1 MNGQKNHFKLYKIN
15 GVGVDLARFYPVDS
29 LAEKNKLRRAH
40 GFHIE
45 DFILIYTAEFIPRK
59 NHQLLFD
66 ILPSL
71 KRLIPELRLI
81 LCGKGQLLEDF
92 QTKAED
98 NKMDYVHFTGYTKD
112 IPDWCRLS
120 DVLIMP
126 SFQEGLPIAMVEAIA
141 TGLPVVASNIRGH
154 VDVIKDCINGF
165 LFPPKD
171 QEGFIKAVYTLYENP
186 MLRQEMGMRNIDV
199 AQNFSVKK
207 TVSAMADIYHELIYS
222 I

>member
-1 MNGQKNHFKLYKIN
+1 MKELKNHFKLYKIN

-29 LAEKNKLRRAH
+29 LEEKNKLRESY

-45 DFILIYTAEFIPRK
+45 DFILIYIAEFIPIK

-66 ILPSL
+66 ILPTL
-71 KRLIPELRLI
+71 KQLIPELKLI
-81 LCGKGQLLEDF
+81 LCGKGRLLEDF
-92 QTKAED
+92 QTKAEE

-126 SFQEGLPIAMVEAIA
+126 SFQEGLPIAMVEALA

-154 VDVIKDCINGF
+154 VDVVKDCINGF
-165 LFPPKD
+165 LLPPKD
-171 QEGFIKAVYTLYENP
+171 CEGFIKAIYTLYENP
-186 MLRQEMGMRNIDV
+186 MLRQEMGKRNIDA
-199 AQNFSVKK
+199 AQVFSVQKA
-207 TVSAMADIYHELIYS
+207 VSAMADIYHELM
-222 I
+222 

>member
-1 MNGQKNHFKLYKIN
+1 MNELKNHFKLYKIN

-29 LAEKNKLRRAH
+29 LEEKNKLREAH

-71 KRLIPELRLI
+71 KRIIPELKLI
-81 LCGKGQLLEDF
+81 LCGKGRLLEDF
-92 QTKAED
+92 QAKAEE

-165 LFPPKD
+165 LFQPKD
-171 QEGFIKAVYTLYENP
+171 REGFIKAIYTLYENP
-186 MLRQEMGMRNIDV
+186 VLRKEMGKRNIEV
-199 AQNFSVKK
+199 AQNYSVKK
-207 TVSAMADIYHELIYS
+207 AISAMADIYHELIYS